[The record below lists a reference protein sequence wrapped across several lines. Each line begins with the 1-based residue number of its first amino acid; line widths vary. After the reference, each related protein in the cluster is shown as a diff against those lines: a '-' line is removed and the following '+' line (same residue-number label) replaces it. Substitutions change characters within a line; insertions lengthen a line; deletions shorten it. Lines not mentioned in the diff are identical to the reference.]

1 MDSTLDCTQ
10 YGNRR
15 GRSSTHYLVDLV
27 QFILNEAELGRYVNL
42 LAIDFSKAFDKV
54 DVTIAIQRLL
64 DMHLCPAL
72 LPWIAD
78 FLTDRKQCVRLLS
91 HTSHWSLSLIHI

>member
-1 MDSTLDCTQ
+1 MDSTLDCAQ

-54 DVTIAIQRLL
+54 DVTIAI
-64 DMHLCPAL
+64 
-72 LPWIAD
+72 
-78 FLTDRKQCVRLLS
+78 
-91 HTSHWSLSLIHI
+91 